1 LPETLVATQQLPSV
15 TVRNPRY
22 WNSIIKAMV
31 HVVHGPGGTAGR
43 SGRGAKYKFG
53 GKTGTAQVFSIAQ
66 NKSYN
71 ASKLKKKL
79 HDHSLFVAFAPAD
92 NPTIAIATIV
102 ENAGGGSKVAAPLTR
117 KLLDAYFFP
126 NAEEEEAKKKAEE
139 EAKLK
144 AEALKNKLKS
154 KKRRLKKKAKKR
166 KKKSKKRRKHKKNS
180 KRKRDR

>member
-126 NAEEEEAKKKAEE
+126 NAEEEAKKKAEE